1 MNRLSVKQAASLL
14 GCAEQF
20 VRLGLQQGTLP
31 IGWAV
36 KTSSQY
42 TYVIPK
48 SKFEEVTKIKA
59 NKNQGGRSVR

>member
-1 MNRLSVKQAASLL
+1 MNRLSVKEAASLL
-14 GCAEQF
+14 GCSEQF

-42 TYVIPK
+42 TYVIP
-48 SKFEEVTKIKA
+48 SERFQEITKIKIEKE
-59 NKNQGGRSVR
+59 NK